1 MKRRLV
7 ALMVVG
13 LVLALAGMAYL
24 LLVRARQSTPVVET
38 LSLPSGEAG
47 PVALVKIAAV
57 KKGAI
62 QETIRVYGTVIP
74 APGATNALSV
84 PYESRVHR
92 IMVNEGQEVS
102 PGDPLLEIGPSPET
116 RLKFDQA
123 AESYNTARQALQNM
137 ERKFKLK
144 LATNDQVLQA
154 KQASDQA
161 GLNLE
166 SMKRQGVDG
175 VHEMKAQAKGLVSR
189 VAVDQGAIVAAG
201 APLMLVVPENRF
213 ELRLGV
219 EPTDIGR
226 VHPGMPVVLSL
237 VLVPAAPVVTGQVRK
252 ISRSVNP
259 STRLVDVFVSVP
271 APSVFLLGQYIS
283 GTITTASVEG
293 LIVPRSAVLSEEKG
307 SVVYI
312 VRDGR
317 AHAKSVRTLAEQG
330 SETCVA
336 GPDLQPGD
344 RVVVMGNYELTDNMR
359 VDVETGQ

>member
-226 VHPGMPVVLSL
+226 VHTGHARCPLAGARPGGPCRHRAGAEDFPVRQPLD
-237 VLVPAAPVVTGQVRK
+237 PAR
-252 ISRSVNP
+252 R
-259 STRLVDVFVSVP
+259 RLR
-271 APSVFLLGQYIS
+271 LC
-283 GTITTASVEG
+283 
-293 LIVPRSAVLSEEKG
+293 PRSFRVPLRTVYFGDHNDGIGRRADRAEKRRP
-307 SVVYI
+307 V
-312 VRDGR
+312 
-317 AHAKSVRTLAEQG
+317 
-330 SETCVA
+330 
-336 GPDLQPGD
+336 
-344 RVVVMGNYELTDNMR
+344 
-359 VDVETGQ
+359 